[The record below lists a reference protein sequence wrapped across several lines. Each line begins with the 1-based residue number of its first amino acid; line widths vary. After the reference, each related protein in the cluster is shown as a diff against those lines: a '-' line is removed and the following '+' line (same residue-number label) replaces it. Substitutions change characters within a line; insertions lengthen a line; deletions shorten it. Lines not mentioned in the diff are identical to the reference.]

1 MPFTTIFLKNKK
13 ANGDKL
19 FKKVLILRSR
29 DILGAINMKRKVYS
43 MSDEN
48 DEIKEEVPAE
58 VAQGNVSPTMIVE
71 EMRRSYLDYAM
82 SVIVARALPD
92 VRDGLKPVHRR
103 IVYAAYENGYDYNKA
118 FKKSARIVG
127 EVMGKYHPHGD
138 SSVYEAMVRMAQP
151 FSMRLPLIDG
161 QGNFG
166 SMDGDSAAAMR
177 YTEARLAKVAH
188 ALIEDIECDTV
199 DFMPNYDESLQEP
212 TVLPARFPN
221 LLVNG
226 TNGIAVGMATNIAPH
241 NLGEVLDACCAYVD
255 NPNITI
261 EELIQI
267 VPGPDFPTGGLILGY
282 GGAKSAYLTGKG
294 SIMMRAKCSIEEI
307 RKDREAII
315 VHEIPYQV
323 NKAMLVQ
330 KIAELV
336 KEKRIEGISD
346 IRDESD
352 RQGVRVV
359 VEVKKEFQADVVLNQ
374 LYKYTQLQTSFGMNM
389 LAINNGR
396 PMMMNLKDIIAAFVK
411 FREEVIRRR
420 TIFKLNKARD
430 RAHVLVGLAI
440 AVENLDP
447 VIELIRTAAN
457 PNEAK
462 EALLARAWPAGDVEP
477 LVKLIAEP
485 GREVV
490 DGTYKLSEAQAKA
503 ILDLKLQRLTG
514 LERDKIHD
522 ELRSIG
528 AEIEEYLSILASR
541 EKLMGIMKDEFYAI
555 KDEYAN
561 PRRTVIEDIEVD
573 TDIESLIQR
582 EDMVVTVTEEGYIK
596 RVPLNAYKAQKRGG
610 KGKSG
615 MTTKDED
622 FVTRLF
628 VASTHTPVLFFSSKG
643 IVYKMKVY
651 KLPLGS
657 PTSKGKP
664 FVNLLPLV
672 EGENITAIMKLPE
685 NEEDCKDLSIMF
697 ATASGNIRRNS
708 LMDFV
713 NVQANGKIA
722 MKLDEGDKL
731 VKVALCD
738 DNCDVM
744 LAARSGKCNRFTVK
758 DCRVFVGRNSSGVRG
773 IKLAEG
779 DEVVSM
785 SILKHT
791 DATTEQRDEYLRLSA
806 ALKRVEVPEGQELDE
821 EKEFSNL
828 EPQMSFEDFKAMQE
842 NEQFILTVT
851 STGYGKRT
859 SAYEYRITARGGQGV
874 ANMEMSER
882 NKEVVSSFPIEDD
895 NQIMMVTD
903 GGKLIRMPVED
914 IRIAGRKTQ
923 GVILFRTAEGE
934 NVVSVTWLD
943 AEEDDEDVVEEEV
956 EEFNDVTTS
965 EE

>member
-1 MPFTTIFLKNKK
+1 
-13 ANGDKL
+13 
-19 FKKVLILRSR
+19 
-29 DILGAINMKRKVYS
+29 
-43 MSDEN
+43 MSDEEN
-48 DEIKEEVPAE
+48 VDMTSSAMQLSKE
-58 VAQGNVSPTMIVE
+58 NISPTMIVE

-82 SVIVARALPD
+82 SVIVSRALPD

-103 IVYAAYENGYDYNKA
+103 IIYAAYENGYDYNKP

-212 TVLPARFPN
+212 MVLPARFPN

-241 NLGEVLDACCAYVD
+241 NLGEVLDACTAYVD
-255 NPNITI
+255 NPDISI
-261 EELIQI
+261 EDLIRI

-282 GGAKSAYLTGKG
+282 GGAKQAYLTGRG
-294 SIMMRAKCSIEEI
+294 SVMMRAKCSIEEI
-307 RKDREAII
+307 RKDKEAII

-359 VEVKKEFQADVVLNQ
+359 IEIKKEFQADVVLNQ

-396 PMMMNLKDIIAAFVK
+396 PMMMNLKDIIAAFVN

-420 TIFKLNKARD
+420 TVYKLNKARD
-430 RAHVLVGLAI
+430 RAHILVGLAI

-457 PNEAK
+457 PNDAK
-462 EALLARAWPAGDVEP
+462 DALLAKAWPAGDVEL

-490 DGTYKLSEAQAKA
+490 DGTYRLSEAQAKA

-522 ELRSIG
+522 ELRAIG
-528 AEIEEYLSILASR
+528 LEIEEYLAILGSR
-541 EKLMGIMKDEFYAI
+541 EKLMGIMKDEFQAI
-555 KDEYAN
+555 RLEYAT

-582 EDMVVTVTEEGYIK
+582 EDMVVTVTEAGYIK

-615 MTTKDED
+615 MTTKEED

-628 VASTHTPVLFFSSKG
+628 VANTHTPVLFFSSKG

-664 FVNLLPLV
+664 FVNLLPLT

-685 NEEDCKDLSIMF
+685 LEEDCKGLSVMF
-697 ATASGNIRRNS
+697 ATSQGNIRRNS

-713 NVQANGKIA
+713 NVQSNGKIA

-731 VKVALCD
+731 INVAMCD
-738 DNCDVM
+738 DNDDVM
-744 LAARSGKCNRFTVK
+744 LAAKSGKCNRFAVA
-758 DCRVFVGRNSSGVRG
+758 DCRVFVGRNSTGVRG
-773 IKLAEG
+773 IKLADN
-779 DEVVSM
+779 DEVISM
-785 SILKHT
+785 SILKHIKVP
-791 DATTEQRDEYLRLSA
+791 TEEREEYLRLSS
-806 ALKRVEVPEGQELDE
+806 ALKKIDVPAGETFDE
-821 EKEFSNL
+821 EAVFNTL
-828 EPQMSFEDFKAMQE
+828 EPKISYAQYKEMRE
-842 NEQFILTVT
+842 NEEFILTVT
-851 STGYGKRT
+851 ITGYGKRT

-882 NKEVVSSFPIEDD
+882 NKEVVSSFPVKNDH
-895 NQIMMVTD
+895 QIMMVTD

-923 GVILFRTAEGE
+923 GVILFRTAENE

-943 AEEDDEDVVEEEV
+943 AEDDEDD
-956 EEFNDVTTS
+956 FNDDEVQEFDGVEAVDFG